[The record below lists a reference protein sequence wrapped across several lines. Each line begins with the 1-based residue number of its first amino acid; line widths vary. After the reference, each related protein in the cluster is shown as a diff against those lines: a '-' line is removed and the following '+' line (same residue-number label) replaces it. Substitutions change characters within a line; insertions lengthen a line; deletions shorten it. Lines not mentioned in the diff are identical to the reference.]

1 MRFDG
6 LPCYPARLRDNKVGV
21 TNIPMST
28 SAKRVSL
35 TKKLR
40 FEVFKRDGFRC
51 QYCGGAAPEVL
62 LVVDHVHPVAEGGK
76 NDILNLITACQPCNA
91 GKGKRT
97 LSDQS
102 VLEKQLD
109 QLTVLN
115 ERREQLE
122 MMIKWKAGLSDIKD
136 MAVERVAEHWSK
148 LVNGFS
154 LNEKGKQS
162 LKKLTTLFEIDEIM
176 DAMRAATDQ
185 YLRVQEGKYTQDSV
199 EEAWA
204 KVAAICRVRR
214 TEKDKPYIRD
224 LLYIRGILRNRVYVN
239 EKTIMGMLEDAHL
252 SGISTDYL
260 KDLAK
265 SCRNWTEFQTNVY
278 AYMDSLNGE
287 VN

>member
-1 MRFDG
+1 M
-6 LPCYPARLRDNKVGV
+6 PAA
-21 TNIPMST
+21 
-28 SAKRVSL
+28 AKRVGLS
-35 TKKLR
+35 KKLR
-40 FEVFKRDGFRC
+40 FEVFKRDSFRC

-76 NDILNLITACQPCNA
+76 NDILNLITACQPCNS

-109 QLTVLN
+109 QLTELN

-136 MAVERVAEHWSK
+136 LAVERVAEHWSK

-154 LNEKGKQS
+154 LNENGKRS
-162 LKKLTTLFEIDEIM
+162 LKKLTTQFEVDEIM
-176 DAMRAATDQ
+176 DAMRTATDQ
-185 YLRVQEGKYTQDSV
+185 YLQVKDDKYTQESV

-204 KVAAICRVRR
+204 KVSGICRIRR
-214 TEKDKPYIRD
+214 TEKAKPYIRD

-239 EKTIMGMLEDAHL
+239 ENAIMGMLEDAHL
-252 SGISTDYL
+252 SGVSIDYL

-265 SCRNWTEFQTNVY
+265 SCRNWTEFQTDVY
-278 AYMDSLNGE
+278 EHMDSLNGDAK
-287 VN
+287 